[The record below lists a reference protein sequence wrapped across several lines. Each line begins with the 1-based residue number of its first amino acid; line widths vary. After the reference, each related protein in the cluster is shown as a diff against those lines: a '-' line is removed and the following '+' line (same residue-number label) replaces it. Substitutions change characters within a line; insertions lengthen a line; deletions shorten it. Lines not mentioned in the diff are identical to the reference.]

1 MNNIRHYGASP
12 FRAAVIHGGPGA
24 AGDVE
29 PVARRLGR
37 IAGVLEPLQ
46 SAMTLEGQVEELRGL
61 LTQHGAWP
69 MVLIGHS
76 WGAWLSTIVAARHPA
91 LVRKLILVGSGP
103 FASQYVAALTAN
115 RLRRLSPSERAEY
128 IRLVDSLN
136 EAGNAPDEEGLVRLG
151 TLARRADT
159 FDALDSPDEARVPEG
174 LPPPAEIYR
183 GVWPQADALRN
194 SGAFLQ
200 LAAQL
205 RCPVLAIHGDCDPSP
220 ADGIREPLAAR
231 LAEFRMIVLEKC
243 GHVPWRERHA
253 ADRFYAILEKELRGE

>member
-1 MNNIRHYGASP
+1 MNNIRHYGPSP

-29 PVARRLGR
+29 LVARRLGR
-37 IAGVLEPLQ
+37 IVGVLEPLQ
-46 SAMTLEGQVEELRGL
+46 AATTLEGQVEELRGL
-61 LTQHGAWP
+61 LMQQGACP

-76 WGAWLSTIVAARHPA
+76 WGAWLSTILAARHPA

-103 FASQYVAALTAN
+103 FAAQYVAALTAN
-115 RLRRLSPSERAEY
+115 RLRRLAPSEQAEY
-128 IRLVDSLN
+128 VRLVDNLN
-136 EAGNAPDEEGLVRLG
+136 KAGNAPDEAGMARLG
-151 TLARRADT
+151 ALARRADT
-159 FDALDSPDEARVPEG
+159 FDAFDPPDEVRGPEG

-194 SGAFLQ
+194 SGALLR

-205 RCPVLAIHGDCDPSP
+205 RCPVLAIHGDCDPGP
-220 ADGIREPLAAR
+220 ADGIRVPLAAR
-231 LAEFRMIVLEKC
+231 LADFRMIVLEKC

-253 ADRFYAILEKELRGE
+253 AERFYAILEEELRGE